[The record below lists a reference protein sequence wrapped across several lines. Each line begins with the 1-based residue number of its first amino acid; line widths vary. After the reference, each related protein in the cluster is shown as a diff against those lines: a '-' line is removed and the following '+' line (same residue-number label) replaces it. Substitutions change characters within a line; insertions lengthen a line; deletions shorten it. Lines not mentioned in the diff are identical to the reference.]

1 MRRSPLRYQASEYD
15 CGPVA
20 VVNAISC
27 VCDFSDIPPAF
38 LKTVYE
44 VSLDKTNQTGHIGRE
59 GTSREAMEFIASWIN
74 QYNKKT
80 GYPHIHCRIVKG
92 DAVSLK
98 EGSALLEE
106 VRKENTVVLLFC
118 QVYNEHYVV
127 VTDCSD
133 KYIYLFDSYDW
144 DIDYGDKKIIR
155 INEPYCA
162 NRKLPI
168 GFMDDNEGI
177 YYSIKN
183 VEKFAIIFEKN

>member
-38 LKTVYE
+38 LKAVYE
-44 VSLDKTNQTGHIGRE
+44 ITLDKCNVTGHVGRE
-59 GTSREAMEFIASWIN
+59 GTSKEAMEFIASWIN

-80 GYPHIHCRIVKG
+80 GFPHIHCRVVTG
-92 DAVSLK
+92 ENVSFK

-106 VRKENTVVLLFC
+106 VKREDAVVLLFC
-118 QVYNEHYVV
+118 RMYNEHYVV

-133 KYIYLFDSYDW
+133 KYLYLFDSYDW
-144 DIDYGDKKIIR
+144 DIDFEDDHIHR
-155 INEPYCA
+155 VNEPYCA

-168 GFMDDNEGI
+168 GFIDDNKGI
-177 YYSIKN
+177 YYTIRDMD
-183 VEKFAIIFEKN
+183 KFAIIFEAY